1 MDDHLF
7 HFTPPST
14 VIVSFEH
21 VFKPFQ
27 PSDAFYIE
35 TNHLICATKQMTN
48 FYMKCNTSLK

>member
-14 VIVSFEH
+14 VIVNFEH

-35 TNHLICATKQMTN
+35 TNHLICATKQMPN